1 MAQHS
6 ASGQMR
12 HASSLCSPETR
23 TGFADTNPIAN
34 RQSKTA
40 SLPFDRARRL
50 RRDVV
55 DDAVNAFHF
64 IDDPIGDAGE

>member
-6 ASGQMR
+6 ASGRMR
-12 HASSLCSPETR
+12 HAGSLCSPETR

-40 SLPFDRARRL
+40 SLPFDRARRFGG
-50 RRDVV
+50 DVV

-64 IDDPIGDAGE
+64 IDDPIGDARE

>member
-6 ASGQMR
+6 ASGRMR
-12 HASSLCSPETR
+12 HAGSLCSPETR

-55 DDAVNAFHF
+55 DDAVDAFDF
-64 IDDPIGDAGE
+64 VNDPVGDAGE